1 MSEIKRVPFTTV
13 VSGSTDLLKK
23 PEKDTTTS
31 NTKSKSLRMELNL
44 FQPTAEKFPEF
55 NYKKLLHIE
64 KVIK

>member
-1 MSEIKRVPFTTV
+1 MSEIKRVPFMTV

-44 FQPTAEKFPEF
+44 FQPTTEKFPEF